1 MNNSEEK
8 NNSEQGS
15 VDRRQFLQIAASGA
29 AALAGSSTTMAA
41 QQAGRPAPEIPV
53 NDTGALAPIRA
64 GSDFMLDVIK
74 SLGFEYVA
82 ANPGSSYRS
91 LHESTI
97 NYGMN
102 RNPELLTCLHEE
114 AAVAMAHGYFKIE
127 GKPMLVY
134 AYGSVGL
141 QHAAMAVYSAYC
153 DRVPVILFVG
163 NDTDAMKRVSRT
175 DIVHTAQDVAALVRD
190 FTKWDDAPASH
201 GHFAESAVRA
211 YKIAMTPPTLPVVL
225 SVDKYL
231 QELPLPDDAKL
242 RIPKLSPTLPPQGDV
257 TAVKEIA
264 RMLVNAD
271 FPVLAVER
279 AARTPAGLTYLVEL
293 AELLQAPVLDTIQRM
308 NFPSR
313 HPLNQAEGRGPDL
326 SVVSGADVILA
337 LEHPLLWSV
346 VNAGGEEGAP
356 STSRLKPGAKVISIS
371 SLDLFTRSNY
381 QDFGRYQEVDMSL
394 GADAEETLPLLIE
407 EVKRLIT
414 TDRKRVFEARGA
426 KLAAASQRRLE
437 QNRLR
442 ATYGWDDSP
451 ISTARIAV
459 ELWGQIKN
467 KDWSLVSRSDA
478 MNGWA
483 QRFWKFE
490 KYYHHIGQSG
500 SVAIGYSAPASVGA
514 ALANRKHGRIS
525 INLQHDGDLM
535 YLPGVLWTAAHH
547 RIPMLT
553 VMHNNRAY
561 NTEVM
566 QVQRIAGLHHRDIG
580 RCRIGTA
587 IEDPNIDYAKLAQ
600 SMGWYAEGPITSPK
614 DLGPAIR
621 RALAVVEKGEP
632 ALLDVVTQPV

>member
-1 MNNSEEK
+1 MNNSEQ
-8 NNSEQGS
+8 NPVG
-15 VDRRQFLQIAASGA
+15 RRQFLQLAATGA
-29 AALAGSSTTMAA
+29 AALAGKTTTNA
-41 QQAGRPAPEIPV
+41 QQAGPQSAEGAA
-53 NDTGALAPIRA
+53 NNTGALAPVRA

-97 NYGMN
+97 NYGNN

-114 AAVAMAHGYFKIE
+114 AAVAISHGYFKIE

-134 AYGSVGL
+134 CYGTVGL
-141 QHAAMAVYSAYC
+141 QHAAMAIYSAYC
-153 DRVPVILFVG
+153 DRVPVVLFVG

-190 FTKWDDAPASH
+190 FTKWDDTPTSH

-211 YKIAMTPPTLPVVL
+211 YKIATTPPTMPVVL
-225 SVDKYL
+225 SIDKYL
-231 QELPLPDDAKL
+231 QELPLPEGSNLK
-242 RIPKLSPTLPPQGDV
+242 IPRLSPTLPPQGD
-257 TAVKEIA
+257 TAAVREIA
-264 RMLVNAD
+264 KMLVNAE

-279 AARTPAGLTYLVEL
+279 AARTPAGLKYLVEL
-293 AELLQAPVLDTIQRM
+293 AELLQAAVFDTIQRM

-313 HPLNQAEGRGPDL
+313 HPLNQAEGRGPDYAL
-326 SVVSGADVILA
+326 VSQADVILG
-337 LEHPLLWSV
+337 LEHPLLWGV
-346 VNAGGEEGAP
+346 VNAGGEDGTP
-356 STSRLKPGAKVISIS
+356 SKSRLKPGAKLVSIS
-371 SLDLFTRSNY
+371 SLDLFSRSNY
-381 QDFGRYQEVDMSL
+381 QDFGRYQEVDMAL
-394 GADAEETLPLLIE
+394 AADAEETLPLLIE

-414 TDRKRVFEARGA
+414 GDRRRVFEARGA
-426 KLAAASQRRLE
+426 KLAEASRRRFE
-437 QNRLR
+437 QNRVR
-442 ATYGWDDSP
+442 ATYGWDDNP

-459 ELWGQIKN
+459 ELWSQIKDR
-467 KDWSLVSRSDA
+467 DWSLVSRSDA

-483 QRFWKFE
+483 QRFWKFD

-514 ALANRKHGRIS
+514 ALGNKKYGRLS
-525 INLQHDGDLM
+525 INLQTDGDLM

-600 SMGWYAEGPITSPK
+600 SMGWYAEGPITDPK

-621 RALAVVEKGEP
+621 RALAAVDRGEP
-632 ALLDVVTQPV
+632 ALLDAVTQPV